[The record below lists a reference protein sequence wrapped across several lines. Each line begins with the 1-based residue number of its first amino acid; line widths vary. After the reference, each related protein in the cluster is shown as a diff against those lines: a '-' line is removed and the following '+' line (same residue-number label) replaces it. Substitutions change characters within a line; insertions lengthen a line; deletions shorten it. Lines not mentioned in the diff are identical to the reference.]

1 MESQV
6 LDNSHVS
13 TLSGM
18 LDMANSRRRND
29 VVLELATTSPCRG
42 ANRTDRG
49 VEGGGLG
56 KGKIRPPC

>member
-18 LDMANSRRRND
+18 LDMASSRCRNEVILD
-29 VVLELATTSPCRG
+29 LVTTSPCKDT
-42 ANRTDRG
+42 NRTDRG

-56 KGKIRPPC
+56 KRKIRPPC